1 MKKFLTLAL
10 LLGSIAFVAPSAEAK
25 TAESAGKSVELN
37 AAPQDGW
44 RNNRRWNRNRVR
56 TVTTTRIIRIGRQ
69 RYRETIQIRYLAN
82 GRTQTRILSRIRI
95 R

>member
-25 TAESAGKSVELN
+25 SAESTSSIAIN

-44 RNNRRWNRNRVR
+44 RNNRRWNRVRVR
-56 TVTTTRIIRIGRQ
+56 TETRTRTIRIGRQ
-69 RYRETIQIRYLAN
+69 RYRETIQIRYLPN
-82 GRTQTRILSRIRI
+82 GRTQTRILSRVR
-95 R
+95 